1 MEQEELLKCINQ
13 INKIESNI
21 STLFIGKKEEIK
33 KILIGFITGLHVLI
47 EDVPGVGKTTLARC
61 LAASTG
67 LDYARIQFTP
77 DLLPGDIVGMTI
89 WNNQT
94 RQFEFKE
101 GAIMHQFI
109 LADEINRASPRTQA
123 SLLEGMQEGSVT
135 VDSKTYQLPTP
146 FFVIATQNP
155 TNFIGVFQLP
165 EGELD
170 RFGISITLGYP
181 PPEEEKNILDQET
194 SDLFQ
199 KLKPVVVPEDIN
211 NLRTLVRSVT
221 ISEKLRDF
229 IVAIANKTRKTPL
242 LSLGISPRASQH
254 VMLAAQAQ
262 ALLNRRIFLI
272 PEDVLYVANIVLR
285 HRIILS
291 PKARMDDL
299 SADYIIEKLLKE
311 VPIPT
316 GLK

>member
-1 MEQEELLKCINQ
+1 MEQQELIKCIDQ

-21 STLFIGKKEEIK
+21 SNLFIGKKEEIK
-33 KILIGFITGLHVLI
+33 KILIGFIAGLHVLI

-155 TNFIGVFQLP
+155 INFIGVFHLP

-170 RFGISITLGYP
+170 RFGISLTLGYP

-194 SDLFQ
+194 SNLFQ
-199 KLKPVVVPEDIN
+199 KLKPVVAPEDIKS
-211 NLRTLVRSVT
+211 LRTLVRSVT
-221 ISEKLRDF
+221 ISEKLREF

-242 LSLGISPRASQH
+242 LRLGISPRASQH

-262 ALLNRRIFLI
+262 ALLNRRNFLI
-272 PEDVLYVANIVLR
+272 PEDVLYVVNIVLR

-291 PKARMDDL
+291 PKARMDEL
-299 SADYIIEKLLKE
+299 STDHIIEKLLKE

>member
-1 MEQEELLKCINQ
+1 
-13 INKIESNI
+13 
-21 STLFIGKKEEIK
+21 
-33 KILIGFITGLHVLI
+33 
-47 EDVPGVGKTTLARC
+47 
-61 LAASTG
+61 
-67 LDYARIQFTP
+67 
-77 DLLPGDIVGMTI
+77 
-89 WNNQT
+89 
-94 RQFEFKE
+94 
-101 GAIMHQFI
+101 
-109 LADEINRASPRTQA
+109 
-123 SLLEGMQEGSVT
+123 MQKS
-135 VDSKTYQLPTP
+135 
-146 FFVIATQNP
+146 
-155 TNFIGVFQLP
+155 
-165 EGELD
+165 
-170 RFGISITLGYP
+170 
-181 PPEEEKNILDQET
+181 ET
-194 SDLFQ
+194 SNLFQ

>member
-1 MEQEELLKCINQ
+1 MYK
-13 INKIESNI
+13 
-21 STLFIGKKEEIK
+21 
-33 KILIGFITGLHVLI
+33 
-47 EDVPGVGKTTLARC
+47 
-61 LAASTG
+61 
-67 LDYARIQFTP
+67 
-77 DLLPGDIVGMTI
+77 
-89 WNNQT
+89 
-94 RQFEFKE
+94 RQ
-101 GAIMHQFI
+101 
-109 LADEINRASPRTQA
+109 
-123 SLLEGMQEGSVT
+123 
-135 VDSKTYQLPTP
+135 
-146 FFVIATQNP
+146 
-155 TNFIGVFQLP
+155 
-165 EGELD
+165 
-170 RFGISITLGYP
+170 
-181 PPEEEKNILDQET
+181 
-194 SDLFQ
+194 
-199 KLKPVVVPEDIN
+199 
-211 NLRTLVRSVT
+211 LRTLVRSVT

-291 PKARMDDL
+291 PKARMDAL